1 MEDGLP
7 SSCGVSFLPA
17 LLQTTLIELQTKNR
31 KNGFQ
36 DISKKLFLGGGG
48 TSSPGAHVDGY
59 IRYGICFEI

>member
-36 DISKKLFLGGGG
+36 DISKIEKMGGG
-48 TSSPGAHVDGY
+48 AN
-59 IRYGICFEI
+59 GISLLPCSEFLLPIASI